1 MKGLVVTE
9 FWMDRVRR
17 QKSLERVCNGI
28 PASAWGGD
36 LLLRGVQVDDV
47 VECLKASFI

>member
-28 PASAWGGD
+28 PASAWGEIFCYEGFR
-36 LLLRGVQVDDV
+36 LMM
-47 VECLKASFI
+47 